1 MDDAPS
7 SQWEK
12 GEGKGVTPQKRIMTK
27 GDMGS
32 PGGVAIEA
40 GRQRRDGSRV
50 RMARK
55 SRCSRQKR
63 AKMGILGVAG
73 IPGFEDWAQK
83 S

>member
-1 MDDAPS
+1 M
-7 SQWEK
+7 
-12 GEGKGVTPQKRIMTK
+12 GKGRRQGRGPSEKNNDK

-50 RMARK
+50 KMARK
-55 SRCSRQKR
+55 SRSSRQKR